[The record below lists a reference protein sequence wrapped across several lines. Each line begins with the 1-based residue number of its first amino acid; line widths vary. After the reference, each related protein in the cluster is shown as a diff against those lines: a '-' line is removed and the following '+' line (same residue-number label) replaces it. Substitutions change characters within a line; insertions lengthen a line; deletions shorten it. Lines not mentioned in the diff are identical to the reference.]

1 MTIRQTLPALA
12 TAVALCLPTFAAAQ
26 DTPIAETPSADAPA
40 TEAPATDTPVAEAP
54 AGEAPDA
61 ETVVATVNGTD
72 ITLGHMIVLKQR
84 LPEQYRQL
92 PPNILFDGILDQLVQ
107 QTLLGQE
114 VEQLSPGSQ
123 LTIDIEMRALRANE
137 ELSRLSQSA
146 VTDEA
151 LQAAY
156 DASYG
161 SAEPGTEYNA
171 SHILVATE
179 DEAKALVEEINGG
192 ADFAELAKTKSTG
205 PSGPRG
211 GELGWFGEGA
221 MVEPFEVA
229 VKAMEPGSVSA
240 PVQTQFGWHVIKL
253 NETRQATAPALDD
266 VRTELMD
273 QVQRSAIEARIEEL
287 TSAADVTRKSSADID
302 PAVLDDLSL
311 LGE

>member
-1 MTIRQTLPALA
+1 MMIRQTLPTLA
-12 TAVALCLPTFAAAQ
+12 IAVALCLPTFAAAQ
-26 DTPIAETPSADAPA
+26 DAPAAETPSTDAPA
-40 TEAPATDTPVAEAP
+40 GEAPATDTPVAEAP
-54 AGEAPDA
+54 AGEAADA

-92 PPNILFDGILDQLVQ
+92 PPNVLFDGILDQLVQ

-114 VEQLSPGSQ
+114 VEQLSAGSQ
-123 LTIDIEMRALRANE
+123 LTIDNEMRALRANE
-137 ELSRLSQSA
+137 ELSQIAQTS

-151 LQAAY
+151 IQAAY

-161 SAEPGTEYNA
+161 AAEPGMEYNA

-179 DEAKALVEEINGG
+179 DEATALVEEINGG

-253 NETRQATAPALDD
+253 NETRQATAPALDE

-287 TSAADVTRKSSADID
+287 TSAADVTRKTSTEID
-302 PAVLDDLSL
+302 PALLDDLSL